1 MARESYYQKRIIDWF
16 KSIGGTAITGTLP
29 TGEADIQAGYPYE
42 LTMADGSNRQF
53 LLNVMV
59 EVKTEEDYH
68 RVMRGVV
75 EKDGRYF
82 ITDSKALKKHEP
94 LQILKLNN
102 VRSKGGL
109 ALIAFSVAQVIEYIE
124 EELL

>member
-29 TGEADIQAGYPYE
+29 TGEADVQAGYPHE
-42 LTMADGSNRQF
+42 GR

-102 VRSKGGL
+102 VRARGGL

-124 EELL
+124 EELNAD

>member
-1 MARESYYQKRIIDWF
+1 MAKEAYYQKQIIKWF
-16 KSIGGTAITGTLP
+16 HSVGGTAITGVFP
-29 TGEADIQAGYPYE
+29 TGEADIQAGYPYK
-42 LTMADGSNRQF
+42 DR
-53 LLNVMV
+53 LLNVMI

-82 ITDSKALKKHEP
+82 ITNSKALKKHEP

-102 VRSKGGL
+102 VRSRGGL
-109 ALIAFSVAQVIEYIE
+109 ALIAFSVAQVVEYIE
-124 EELL
+124 ENLNG